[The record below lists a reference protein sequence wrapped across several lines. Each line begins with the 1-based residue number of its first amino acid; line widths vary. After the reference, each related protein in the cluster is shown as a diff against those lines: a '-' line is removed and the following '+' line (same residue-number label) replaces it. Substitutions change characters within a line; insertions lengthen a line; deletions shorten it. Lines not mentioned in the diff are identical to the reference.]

1 MVNRLT
7 PGIIFLVC
15 GFFASIFSFVYFGLP
30 SYLWVCVHPVYSF
43 GCSGSGLGLMA
54 FFDVLWITAAVI
66 GAYCIFTREEKGNIS
81 ISSNKSKYE
90 NENNYCTN
98 CGNTLNKTA
107 KFCGG
112 CGTPVS

>member
-1 MVNRLT
+1 MVNRLI
-7 PGIIFLVC
+7 PGIIFLIIGSSAC
-15 GFFASIFSFVYFGLP
+15 IYALISFGSP
-30 SYLWVCVHPVYSF
+30 SYLVACMNPMFWC
-43 GCSGSGLGLMA
+43 GGSGLGLNA
-54 FFDVLWITAAVI
+54 FFDALWITAAVI

-107 KFCGG
+107 KFCGS
-112 CGTPVS
+112 CGDKV